1 MRQGGLT
8 TTMLS
13 KTVLVTN
20 TSRGPGLAAAKSLAA
35 AGYRVESVDFRR
47 LPFGLRSRHSRAHHL
62 VAGRD
67 QTAFEEDFLDLVRRV
82 RPDAFLPL
90 DTRFVY
96 IAAKNLDRFPAAT
109 AVNVPSLDAFMTAYR
124 KSACMAECRGLGIA
138 CPLEYSF
145 DQALGVLENERDAML
160 VVKPDSDAGAAAGV
174 RFVRDRESFLRAVGE
189 CTQQFGP
196 TLIQQ
201 CIPGGAET
209 MKTVLLL
216 FSRESRLVAAFTTR
230 KIRQWPET
238 GGLTAVS
245 RSTAEDSLVNQVLPF
260 FEKLRWRGPA
270 EVELKLDSRDGR
282 HKVIEINP
290 RFPGYLRFPCEC
302 GLDIPALAVRLAL
315 EGDVESGGAYP
326 SYSTGT
332 DYLNPGLFV
341 RAVASGL
348 RRRGISELRHAFA
361 ELRGTGR
368 VVLALLDDPLPQLGR
383 VLGGFQRDS
392 EGEQLFRVSN

>member
-1 MRQGGLT
+1 
-8 TTMLS
+8 MLS

-20 TSRGPGLAAAKSLAA
+20 ASRGPGIAAAKSLAA

-47 LPFGLRSRHSRAHHL
+47 LPFGLRTRHSRSHH
-62 VAGRD
+62 VVTGRD
-67 QTAFEEDFLDLVRRV
+67 QAAFEEDFLDLVRRV

-90 DTRFVY
+90 DTRFVF
-96 IAAKNLDRFPAAT
+96 ITAKNLDRFPAAT

-124 KSACMAECRGLGIA
+124 KSACMAECRKLGIA

-145 DQALGVLENERDAML
+145 EKALGVLENDRDAML

-174 RFVRDRESFLRAVGE
+174 RFVRDRESFLSAVGE
-189 CTQQFGP
+189 CTQQFGR

-201 CIPGGAET
+201 YIPGGAEA

-216 FSRESRLVAAFTTR
+216 FSRDSRLAAAFTTR

-245 RSTAEDSLVNQVLPF
+245 CSTAEESLVNQVLPF
-260 FEKLRWRGPA
+260 FEKWRWRGPA
-270 EVELKLDSRDGR
+270 EVELKLDSRDGQ

-315 EGDVESGGAYP
+315 EGGGGPSGACPTYKMGAGYV
-326 SYSTGT
+326 
-332 DYLNPGLFV
+332 NPGLFV
-341 RAVASGL
+341 RTVASGL
-348 RRRGISELRHAFA
+348 RARGISELRRAFA
-361 ELRGTGR
+361 DMRGTGR
-368 VVLALLDDPLPQLGR
+368 VAMALLDDPLPQFGR
-383 VLGGFQRDS
+383 VLSGFRHNS
-392 EGEQLFRVSN
+392 EGQQLFKIST